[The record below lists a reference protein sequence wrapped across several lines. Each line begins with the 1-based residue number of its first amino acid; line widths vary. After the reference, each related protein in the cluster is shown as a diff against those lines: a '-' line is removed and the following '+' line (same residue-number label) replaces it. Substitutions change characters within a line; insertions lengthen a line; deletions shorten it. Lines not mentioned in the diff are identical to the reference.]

1 MRYQRNRAVFNEGR
15 AEFCEHIHGA
25 VRTDEFVFVDNDVAF
40 SLMNRNRYDLA
51 VEFAF
56 LLCFVSILLGTKS
69 QFILVFTSYAK
80 AAGNVFSRY
89 AHMII
94 VFRADQAVTKKKVFE
109 DAVTHAIAAA
119 AFCDGVRSVGH
130 GFHTASND
138 DVSVAEFDLLRS
150 QGDGAHAGTT
160 EFIQCESWNFLGN
173 TRVKGNLTGCVFT
186 ATGLE
191 YMAHDTSSI

>member
-1 MRYQRNRAVFNEGR
+1 
-15 AEFCEHIHGA
+15 
-25 VRTDEFVFVDNDVAF
+25 
-40 SLMNRNRYDLA
+40 
-51 VEFAF
+51 
-56 LLCFVSILLGTKS
+56 
-69 QFILVFTSYAK
+69 
-80 AAGNVFSRY
+80 
-89 AHMII
+89 MII

-191 YMAHDTSSI
+191 YMAHDDFVNLIDRNTGAFDCFSNRSNTEVYSGNVCELAIEAADGRTASTYDNSISH